1 VLLRGPFGRVPCA
14 ILVLALRAE
23 AAGRYGRRELL
34 TTGDVLDR
42 PVLQVALDFV
52 DLERAIEVAREA
64 VEGGVDWIEIGT
76 PLVKSEGLN
85 AVRAMRQEFPN
96 HKIIADMKTI
106 DAGRTEVETA
116 AKAGA
121 NIIDVLGASSDATIA
136 ECVDAARN
144 YGAEIVV
151 DMIEVA
157 DPVSRARAAE
167 AAGANYIAVHTA
179 IDVQMVG
186 GDPFEV
192 LSKVVEAVSIPVA
205 CAGGV
210 NSETAA
216 LALQHGAQIVI
227 VGGAIIKS
235 ADARAAA
242 AEIKQAM
249 STGVGK
255 ATTLYKRVDETNIR
269 EALTM
274 VSTANISDAMHRTG
288 DLPGIRPVVNGVKM
302 VGPVVTVRTYPG
314 DWAKPVEAIDVAGE
328 GDVIVI
334 DAGGAGPAMWG
345 ELATHSAIQRKVAG
359 VVADGAVRD
368 TPDIRELKFPVF
380 TKLIMPTAGEPKGF
394 GEINVPIKVAGV
406 RIHPGDWAVG
416 DDDGVIIIPKA
427 RAAEFANRAMD
438 VLEKENRLRGEIQR
452 GSTLSQVAYLEKWE
466 KRK

>member
-1 VLLRGPFGRVPCA
+1 M
-14 ILVLALRAE
+14 
-23 AAGRYGRRELL
+23 
-34 TTGDVLDR
+34 DR

-314 DWAKPVEAIDVAGE
+314 DWAKPVEAIDVAGV

>member
-1 VLLRGPFGRVPCA
+1 M
-14 ILVLALRAE
+14 
-23 AAGRYGRRELL
+23 
-34 TTGDVLDR
+34 DR

-52 DLERAIEVAREA
+52 DLERAMEVAGEA

-76 PLVKSEGLN
+76 PLIKSEGLN
-85 AVRAMRQEFPN
+85 AVRAMRQAFPN

-136 ECVDAARN
+136 ECVDAAHN
-144 YGAEIVV
+144 YGCEIVV
-151 DMIEVA
+151 DMIEVE
-157 DPVSRARAAE
+157 DPVKRARAAE

-186 GDPFEV
+186 GDPFDV
-192 LSKVVEAVSIPVA
+192 LGKVTEAVDIPVA

-216 LALQHGAQIVI
+216 QAIEHGARIVI

-235 ADARAAA
+235 ADARRAA
-242 AEIKQAM
+242 AEIKEAM
-249 STGVGK
+249 LTGVSK
-255 ATTLYKRVDETNIR
+255 STTLYKRVDETNIC
-269 EALTM
+269 EALM
-274 VSTANISDAMHRTG
+274 LVSTANISDAMHRAG
-288 DLPGIRPVVNGVKM
+288 GLAGIRPVTNGIKM
-302 VGPVVTVRTYPG
+302 AGPVVTVRTYPG

-328 GDVIVI
+328 GDVIII
-334 DAGGAGPAMWG
+334 DAGGQGPAMWG
-345 ELATHSAIQRKVAG
+345 ELATHSAIQRKIAG

-368 TPDIRELKFPVF
+368 TPDIREVGFPVF
-380 TKLIMPTAGEPKGF
+380 TKLIMSNAGEPKGF
-394 GEINVPIKVAGV
+394 GEINIPIKISGV

-416 DDDGVIIIPKA
+416 DDDGVIILPKA
-427 RAAEFANRAMD
+427 RAAELANRAMD

>member
-1 VLLRGPFGRVPCA
+1 M
-14 ILVLALRAE
+14 
-23 AAGRYGRRELL
+23 
-34 TTGDVLDR
+34 DR

-52 DLERAIEVAREA
+52 DLERAIEVAGEA

-76 PLVKSEGLN
+76 PLIKSEGLN
-85 AVRAMRQEFPN
+85 AVRAMRQAFPN

-144 YGAEIVV
+144 YGCEIVV

-157 DPVSRARAAE
+157 DPVSRAVAAE
-167 AAGANYIAVHTA
+167 AAGADYIAVHTA

-186 GDPFEV
+186 GDPFDV
-192 LSKVVEAVSIPVA
+192 LSRVAEAVDIPVA

-216 LALQHGAQIVI
+216 RAVEHGAQIVI

-235 ADARAAA
+235 EDARTA
-242 AEIKQAM
+242 AEEIKNAM
-249 STGVGK
+249 VTGVAK
-255 ATTLYKRVDETNIR
+255 STTLYKRVDETSIR
-269 EALTM
+269 EALM
-274 VSTANISDAMHRTG
+274 LVSTANISDAMHRAG
-288 DLPGIRPVVNGVKM
+288 DLAGIRPVINGIKM

-314 DWAKPVEAIDVAGE
+314 DWAKPVEAIDIAGV

-334 DAGGAGPAMWG
+334 DAGGQGPAMWG
-345 ELATHSAIQRKVAG
+345 ELATHSAIQRKIAG

-368 TPDIRELKFPVF
+368 TPDIREMRYPVF
-380 TKLIMPTAGEPKGF
+380 TKLIMPNAGEPKGF
-394 GEINVPIKVAGV
+394 GEINVPIKIAGV
-406 RIHPGDWAVG
+406 LIHPGDWAVG
-416 DDDGVIIIPKA
+416 DDDGVIILPKA

>member
-1 VLLRGPFGRVPCA
+1 MDQP
-14 ILVLALRAE
+14 I
-23 AAGRYGRRELL
+23 
-34 TTGDVLDR
+34 
-42 PVLQVALDFV
+42 LQVALDFV
-52 DLERAIEVAREA
+52 DLERAVEVCREA
-64 VEGGVDWIEIGT
+64 VEGGVDWIEVGT
-76 PLVKSEGLN
+76 PLIKSEGLN
-85 AVRAMRQEFPN
+85 AVRTMRAEFPN

-121 NIIDVLGASSDATIA
+121 DIIDVLGASSDATIA
-136 ECVDAARN
+136 ECVDAAHN

-157 DPVSRARAAE
+157 DPVRRAKAAE

-179 IDVQMVG
+179 IDVQMTG
-186 GDPFEV
+186 GDPFDV
-192 LSKVVEAVSIPVA
+192 LRQVCDAVEIPVA

-216 LALQHGAQIVI
+216 RAIDYGASIVI

-235 ADARAAA
+235 SDARQAA
-242 AEIKQAM
+242 AEIREAM
-249 STGVGK
+249 LTGV
-255 ATTLYKRVDETNIR
+255 ARETRLYKRVDETSIR
-269 EALTM
+269 EALEM

-288 DLPGIRPVVNGVKM
+288 DLAGLRPVNAGVKM

-334 DAGGAGPAMWG
+334 DALGLGPAMWG
-345 ELATHSAIQRKVAG
+345 ELATHSAIQRKIAG

-368 TPDIRELKFPVF
+368 TPEIREMGFPVW
-380 TKLIMPTAGEPKGF
+380 TRLVMPTAGEPKGF
-394 GEINVPIKVAGV
+394 GEINVPIKISGV

-416 DDDGVIIIPKA
+416 DDDGVIIVPRA

-438 VLEKENRLRGEIQR
+438 VLEKENRLRGEINR

-466 KRK
+466 KKK

>member
-1 VLLRGPFGRVPCA
+1 MDKPA
-14 ILVLALRAE
+14 
-23 AAGRYGRRELL
+23 
-34 TTGDVLDR
+34 
-42 PVLQVALDFV
+42 LQVALDFV
-52 DLERAIEVAREA
+52 DIERAIEVATEA
-64 VEGGVDWIEIGT
+64 VEGGVDWIEVGT
-76 PLVKSEGLN
+76 PLIKSEGLN
-85 AVRAMRQEFPN
+85 AVRAMRKAFPN

-121 NIIDVLGASSDATIA
+121 DIIDVLGASSDATIA
-136 ECVDAARN
+136 ECVDAAHN

-157 DPVSRARAAE
+157 DPVNRARAAE

-186 GDPFEV
+186 GDPFATLAEV
-192 LSKVVEAVSIPVA
+192 ARAVQIPVA

-216 LALQHGAQIVI
+216 LAIEHGAQIVI

-242 AEIKQAM
+242 AEIKKAM
-249 STGVGK
+249 LTGVGK
-255 ATTLYKRVDETNIR
+255 ATTLYKRVDESNIR
-269 EALTM
+269 EALLR

-288 DLPGIRPVVNGVKM
+288 DLFGIRPVMNGLKM
-302 VGPVVTVRTYPG
+302 AGPVVTVRTYPG

-334 DAGGAGPAMWG
+334 DAGGQPPAMWG
-345 ELATHSAIQRKVAG
+345 ELATHSAIQRGVAG

-368 TPDIRELKFPVF
+368 TPDIREMRFPVW
-380 TKLIMPTAGEPKGF
+380 TKLVMPTAGEPKGF
-394 GEINVPIKVAGV
+394 GEINIPIKIAGV

>member
-1 VLLRGPFGRVPCA
+1 VLYYLRPSKAQPPGFFTRLSSINP
-14 ILVLALRAE
+14 
-23 AAGRYGRRELL
+23 RRSMDE
-34 TTGDVLDR
+34 

-64 VEGGVDWIEIGT
+64 VEGGVDWIEVGT
-76 PLVKSEGLN
+76 PLIKSEGLN
-85 AVRAMRQEFPN
+85 AVRAMRQAFPN

-121 NIIDVLGASSDATIA
+121 DIIDVLGASSDATIA
-136 ECVDAARN
+136 ECVDAAHN
-144 YGAEIVV
+144 YGCEIVV

-157 DPVSRARAAE
+157 DPVKRARAAE

-186 GDPFEV
+186 GDPFDV
-192 LSKVVEAVSIPVA
+192 LGQVAQAVDIPVA

-216 LALQHGAQIVI
+216 LAVQHGALIVI

-242 AEIKQAM
+242 EEIKRAM
-249 STGVGK
+249 LTGIGK

-269 EALTM
+269 EALEM

-288 DLPGIRPVVNGVKM
+288 DLHGIRPVITGVKM
-302 VGPVVTVRTYPG
+302 VGKVVTVRTYPG

-334 DAGGAGPAMWG
+334 DAGGQGPAMWG
-345 ELATHSAIQRKVAG
+345 ELATESAIVRKVAG

-368 TPDIRELKFPVF
+368 TPEIRKLGFPVY
-380 TKLIMPTAGEPKGF
+380 TKLVMPTAGEPKGF
-394 GEINVPIKVAGV
+394 GEINVPIKIAGV

>member
-1 VLLRGPFGRVPCA
+1 MSASFPQGEQRINA
-14 ILVLALRAE
+14 
-23 AAGRYGRRELL
+23 RRKM
-34 TTGDVLDR
+34 DR

-52 DLERAIEVAREA
+52 DLERAIEVAGEA
-64 VEGGVDWIEIGT
+64 VEGGVDWIEVGT
-76 PLVKSEGLN
+76 PLIKSEGLN
-85 AVRAMRQEFPN
+85 AVREMRRAFPG

-121 NIIDVLGASSDATIA
+121 DIIDVLGASSDATIA
-136 ECVDAARN
+136 ECVDAAHN
-144 YGAEIVV
+144 YGCEIVV
-151 DMIEVA
+151 DMIEVE
-157 DPVSRARAAE
+157 DPVRRAKAAE

-192 LSKVVEAVSIPVA
+192 LGKVAAAVDIPVA

-216 LALQHGAQIVI
+216 TAVAHGARIVI

-242 AEIKQAM
+242 AEIREAM
-249 STGVGK
+249 DTGVSRS
-255 ATTLYKRVDETNIR
+255 TTLYKRVDETNIR
-269 EALTM
+269 EALAM

-288 DLPGIRPVVNGVKM
+288 ILPGIRPVVPGVKL

-334 DAGGAGPAMWG
+334 DAGGQGPAMWG
-345 ELATHSAIQRKVAG
+345 ELATHSALQRKVAG

-368 TPDIRELKFPVF
+368 TPDIIELRYPVF
-380 TKLIMPTAGEPKGF
+380 TRLIMSNAGEPKGF
-394 GEINVPIKVAGV
+394 GEINVPIRIAGV
-406 RIHPGDWAVG
+406 LIHPGDWAVG
-416 DDDGVIIIPKA
+416 DDDGVIILPKA

>member
-1 VLLRGPFGRVPCA
+1 L
-14 ILVLALRAE
+14 E
-23 AAGRYGRRELL
+23 
-34 TTGDVLDR
+34 R

-76 PLVKSEGLN
+76 PLIKSEGLN
-85 AVRAMRQEFPN
+85 AVRAMRQAFPN
-96 HKIIADMKTI
+96 HKIVADMKTI

-136 ECVDAARN
+136 ECVDAAHN

-157 DPVSRARAAE
+157 DPVSRAKAAE

-186 GDPFEV
+186 GDPFDV
-192 LSKVVEAVSIPVA
+192 LGKVAEAVDIPVA

-216 LALQHGAQIVI
+216 LAIQHGAQIVI

-242 AEIKQAM
+242 DEIKQAM
-249 STGVGK
+249 VTGVGK
-255 ATTLYKRVDETNIR
+255 ATTLYKRVDETSIR

-314 DWAKPVEAIDVAGE
+314 DWAKPVEAIDVAGV

-334 DAGGAGPAMWG
+334 DAGGSGPAMWG

-368 TPDIRELKFPVF
+368 TPDIRELSFPVF

-406 RIHPGDWAVG
+406 RVHPGDWAVG

>member
-1 VLLRGPFGRVPCA
+1 MDG
-14 ILVLALRAE
+14 
-23 AAGRYGRRELL
+23 
-34 TTGDVLDR
+34 

-52 DLERAIEVAREA
+52 DLERAIEVAGEA
-64 VEGGVDWIEIGT
+64 VAGGVDWIEIGT
-76 PLVKSEGLN
+76 PLIKSEGLN
-85 AVRAMRQEFPN
+85 AVREMRRVFPN

-106 DAGRTEVETA
+106 DAGRTEVESA

-136 ECVDAARN
+136 ECVDAAHN
-144 YGAEIVV
+144 YGCEIVV

-157 DPVSRARAAE
+157 DPVKRARAAE

-192 LSKVVEAVSIPVA
+192 LGKVAEAVEIPVA

-216 LALQHGAQIVI
+216 QAVEHGARIVI

-235 ADARAAA
+235 ADAKKAAS
-242 AEIKQAM
+242 EIKEAM
-249 STGVGK
+249 TTGVAK
-255 ATTLYKRVDETNIR
+255 STTLYKRVGETNIR
-269 EALTM
+269 EALAL
-274 VSTANISDAMHRTG
+274 VSTANISDAMHRAG
-288 DLPGIRPVVNGVKM
+288 SLAGIRPVVSGVKM

-328 GDVIVI
+328 GDVIII
-334 DAGGAGPAMWG
+334 DAGGQGPAMWG
-345 ELATHSAIQRKVAG
+345 ELATHSALQRKIAG
-359 VVADGAVRD
+359 VVAEGAVRD
-368 TPDIRELKFPVF
+368 TPEIRELRYPVF
-380 TKLIMPTAGEPKGF
+380 TKLVMSNAGEPKGF
-394 GEINVPIKVAGV
+394 GEINVPIKIAGV
-406 RIHPGDWAVG
+406 RIHPGDWAIG
-416 DDDGVIIIPKA
+416 DDDGVIILPRA

>member
-1 VLLRGPFGRVPCA
+1 MD
-14 ILVLALRAE
+14 E
-23 AAGRYGRRELL
+23 
-34 TTGDVLDR
+34 

-64 VEGGVDWIEIGT
+64 VEGGVDWIEVGT
-76 PLVKSEGLN
+76 PLIKSEGLN
-85 AVRAMRQEFPN
+85 AVRAMRQAFPN

-121 NIIDVLGASSDATIA
+121 DIIDVLGASSDATIA
-136 ECVDAARN
+136 ECVDAAHN
-144 YGAEIVV
+144 YGCEIVV

-157 DPVSRARAAE
+157 DPVKRARAAE

-186 GDPFEV
+186 GDPFDV
-192 LSKVVEAVSIPVA
+192 LGQVAQAVDIPVA

-216 LALQHGAQIVI
+216 LAVQHGARIVI

-242 AEIKQAM
+242 EEIKRAM
-249 STGVGK
+249 LTGIGK

-269 EALTM
+269 EALEM

-288 DLPGIRPVVNGVKM
+288 DLQGIRPVITGVKM
-302 VGPVVTVRTYPG
+302 VGKVVTVRTYPG

-334 DAGGAGPAMWG
+334 DAGGQGPAMWG
-345 ELATHSAIQRKVAG
+345 ELATESAIVRKVAG

-368 TPDIRELKFPVF
+368 TPEIRKLGFPVY
-380 TKLIMPTAGEPKGF
+380 TKLVMPTAGEPKGF
-394 GEINVPIKVAGV
+394 GEINVPIKIAGV

>member
-1 VLLRGPFGRVPCA
+1 M
-14 ILVLALRAE
+14 
-23 AAGRYGRRELL
+23 
-34 TTGDVLDR
+34 DR

-274 VSTANISDAMHRTG
+274 VSTANISDAMHRTR

-314 DWAKPVEAIDVAGE
+314 DWAKPVEAIDVAGV